1 MNDIWT
7 LQKVL
12 KWTIDYFSSHNIP
25 EARLGAELLLA
36 QVLGCRR
43 IDLYVQFERVL
54 SKEERAAYRGMVQ
67 RRVKREPV
75 QYILGE
81 TEFMGLPFKVTSDVL
96 IPRPD
101 TEHLV
106 DRVVGFL
113 REEQLSAP
121 SILDIGTGSG
131 CIAISLAHLFPDAA
145 VTAVDISETALAI
158 AAENARNNDLEITLT
173 AGDIFSLMPQFTN
186 AFDVVVSNPP
196 YISGKDW
203 PELQPEVKEFEPR
216 QALYGGEDGLEFYQR
231 FVPAV
236 KGLLKTGGA
245 VFLETGYDQAKV
257 VGEMCRQQ
265 DFHIEIFKDYQQIER
280 IVAAYTGE
288 RSPDGGEDL
297 EIGN

>member
-54 SKEERAAYRGMVQ
+54 SKEERAAYREMVQ
-67 RRVKREPV
+67 RRAKREPV

-81 TEFMGLPFKVTSDVL
+81 TEFMGLPFKVTPDVL

-113 REEQLSAP
+113 REEQLAAP

-131 CIAISLAHLFPDAA
+131 CIAISLGHLFPDAS
-145 VTAVDISETALAI
+145 VTAIDISETALAI
-158 AAENARNNDLEITLT
+158 AAENARKNEAEITLT
-173 AGDIFSLMPQFTN
+173 AGDIFRLMPLFTN
-186 AFDVVVSNPP
+186 AFDIVVSNPP

-203 PELQPEVKEFEPR
+203 AELQPEVKEFEPR
-216 QALYGGEDGLEFYQR
+216 QALYGGEDGLGFYQR

-236 KGLLKTGGA
+236 KSLLKPGGA
-245 VFLETGYDQAKV
+245 MFLETGYDQAKM

-265 DFHIEIFKDYQQIER
+265 GFYIEIYKDYQQIER
-280 IVAAYTGE
+280 IVAAYTRE
-288 RSPDGGEDL
+288 RMPDAAEA
-297 EIGN
+297 